1 MHSRVV
7 KECLLRIGKILASIK
22 NSSCA
27 LGYDDVC
34 ESLIGFIFAYLKISA
49 RQWHSLALPL
59 RVICVA

>member
-34 ESLIGFIFAYLKISA
+34 ESLIGSIFAYFKISA
-49 RQWHSLALPL
+49 RQ
-59 RVICVA
+59 